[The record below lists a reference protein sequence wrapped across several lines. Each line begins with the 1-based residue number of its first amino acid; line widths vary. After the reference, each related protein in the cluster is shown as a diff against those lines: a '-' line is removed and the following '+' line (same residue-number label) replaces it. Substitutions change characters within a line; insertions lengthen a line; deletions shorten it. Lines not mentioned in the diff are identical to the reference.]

1 MTDRPLPRE
10 AYPLILRQTTRWR
23 DNDVYGH
30 VNNAVFYEYVDSAVN
45 RWLIETGALEVPGG
59 GVIGLVAASDCVFF
73 AGLGFPDPVDTGLR
87 TARVGCSSVTYEVGL
102 FRGDAAEESARA
114 RFTHVCVGR
123 DDHRPVPLPESL
135 RRALAALAPTG

>member
-1 MTDRPLPRE
+1 MTDRPLRRE

-45 RWLIETGALEVPGG
+45 RWLIETRALEVPGG
-59 GVIGLVAASDCVFF
+59 AVIGLVAASECMFF
-73 AGLGFPDPVDTGLR
+73 AGLGFPEPVDAGLR
-87 TARVGCSSVTYEVGL
+87 AARIGRTSVTYEVGL
-102 FRGDAAEESARA
+102 FRGDAPSESARA

-123 DDHRPVPLPESL
+123 EDHRPVPLPDRL
-135 RRALAALAPTG
+135 RLALKTLSPHG